1 MTGSESR
8 ASIEDVLAE
17 FDRRQEMLAALCA
30 KTKSLIEA
38 SLQDANIRYQS
49 VQARVKTRKKLKE
62 KYLDPSKNYR
72 QLEDI
77 TDLAGL
83 RIITYYENDVDRV
96 AEVIKREF
104 DLDAK
109 NSVDKRDTEPDRF
122 GYSALNYVCRHLQKR
137 TSDVEYKRF
146 AGSCCEIQITSILSH
161 ASSEMEHEWYDLKDA
176 YPNEIKRKFSRLA
189 ALLELAESE
198 FLGIRT
204 SRTQFE
210 RSVAVRVEAR
220 VPNLPADAVSLRS
233 FIEQEP
239 IVAELD
245 KSLAQIM
252 GASLRENLPDSVV
265 EERARAA
272 TLAGM
277 AKLQD
282 VRDSLAKYRTA
293 LPEFVRRCY
302 GELWPKPP
310 QGFEASKGISIFH
323 LGLMLVGAKGAD
335 ATTEYLKR
343 FRLNP
348 GWDVERQV
356 AIASEAAG
364 KYPK

>member
-161 ASSEMEHEWYDLKDA
+161 AWSEMEHEWYDLKDA
-176 YPNEIKRKFSRLA
+176 
-189 ALLELAESE
+189 
-198 FLGIRT
+198 RT
-204 SRTQFE
+204 
-210 RSVAVRVEAR
+210 
-220 VPNLPADAVSLRS
+220 
-233 FIEQEP
+233 
-239 IVAELD
+239 
-245 KSLAQIM
+245 K
-252 GASLRENLPDSVV
+252 
-265 EERARAA
+265 
-272 TLAGM
+272 
-277 AKLQD
+277 
-282 VRDSLAKYRTA
+282 
-293 LPEFVRRCY
+293 
-302 GELWPKPP
+302 
-310 QGFEASKGISIFH
+310 SKGNS
-323 LGLMLVGAKGAD
+323 LD
-335 ATTEYLKR
+335 
-343 FRLNP
+343 
-348 GWDVERQV
+348 
-356 AIASEAAG
+356 
-364 KYPK
+364 